1 LGLARVCFPLL
12 TLDSLKPK
20 TEELLYLLLWSAEQL
35 TRPTFRNL
43 TESFESWVY
52 RNGLLRQIAVLERQ
66 RFIERRSAA
75 SNARIYRLT
84 TQGRLRALGGRDPQ
98 AQWSRTWD
106 GRWRMVLFDVPTT
119 QNTQRSRLR
128 RYLRDKHFGCLQD
141 SVWITPDRLNEEAR
155 LLSPTEID
163 VKSLILLEAR
173 PCASESDAEV
183 VAGAWNFDRINRL
196 YAQHLKILRKKPLE
210 KLNNKRR
217 ATALRQWAEMERL
230 AWRDTVKWDP
240 LLPQKLLPPGYLG
253 RRVWQQ
259 RIDVLGQAKRDLHTF
274 SL

>member
-1 LGLARVCFPLL
+1 
-12 TLDSLKPK
+12 
-20 TEELLYLLLWSAEQL
+20 
-35 TRPTFRNL
+35 
-43 TESFESWVY
+43 
-52 RNGLLRQIAVLERQ
+52 
-66 RFIERRSAA
+66 
-75 SNARIYRLT
+75 
-84 TQGRLRALGGRDPQ
+84 
-98 AQWSRTWD
+98 
-106 GRWRMVLFDVPTT
+106 
-119 QNTQRSRLR
+119 LR

-141 SVWITPDRLNEEAR
+141 SVWITPDPLKEEAR

-173 PCASESDAEV
+173 PYAGESDAEV

-210 KLNNKRR
+210 KLNNKKR

-259 RIDVLGQAKRDLHTF
+259 RIDVLGQAKQDLHTF
-274 SL
+274 SM